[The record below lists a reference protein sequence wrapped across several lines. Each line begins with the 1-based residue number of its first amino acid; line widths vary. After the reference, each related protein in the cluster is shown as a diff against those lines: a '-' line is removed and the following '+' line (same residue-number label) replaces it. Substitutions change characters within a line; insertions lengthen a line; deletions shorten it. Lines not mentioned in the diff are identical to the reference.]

1 METFEQSKE
10 VVMRNQNIKPNKMQ
24 SAVIVG

>member
-10 VVMRNQNIKPNKMQ
+10 IVMRNQNIKLNKMQ

>member
-10 VVMRNQNIKPNKMQ
+10 IAMRNQNIKLNKMQ